1 MQEIKAR
8 LVVKKQRQE
17 TYTMAWIIWMMML
30 LPVSAR
36 GADLVIPA
44 EPAQVEIRDVK
55 FYRVSY
61 GFQEGEQ
68 GRFQLQVTLRYR
80 KWTSQIE
87 RVKRFTVVRV
97 K

>member
-1 MQEIKAR
+1 MVWLI
-8 LVVKKQRQE
+8 L
-17 TYTMAWIIWMMML
+17 MMVL

-44 EPAQVEIRDVK
+44 EPVQVEIRDVK

-61 GFQEGEQ
+61 GFQEGKR

-87 RVKRFTVVRV
+87 RVKHFAFVCSPARSYSAMTGR
-97 K
+97 